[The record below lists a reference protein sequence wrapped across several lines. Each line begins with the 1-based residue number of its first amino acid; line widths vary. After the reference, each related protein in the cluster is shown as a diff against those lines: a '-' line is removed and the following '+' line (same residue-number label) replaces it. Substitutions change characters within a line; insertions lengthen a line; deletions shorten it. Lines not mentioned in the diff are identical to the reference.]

1 MVLADVNTL
10 VDLDKGL
17 ISPRIFS
24 DDSIYQEELE
34 QIFARCWLFLCH
46 ETQIPNP
53 GDFFTTYMGEDP
65 VLVTR
70 DRQGKVNAFLNIC
83 RHRGNR
89 LCRADDGN
97 AGTFICAYHGWAFG
111 ADGKL
116 AAVPNLQDAY
126 YNDLDRSKWGL
137 IPVAQL
143 DSYKGLVFATFDK
156 DAPPLLDYLGPM
168 AWYLDTMFDR
178 REGGVEV
185 IGGVHKWV
193 VPCNWK
199 MPAENFIG
207 DAYHVQ
213 WSHLSPI
220 KTGFAVGVTASP
232 VPGGGPISPGNGH
245 GMITV
250 GGYQTGAPLPVMK
263 DYEDDTRE
271 ELEAR
276 LGPRVNDLN
285 PVVGTMF
292 PNFSFLRGTSHSFR
306 VWHPKGPH
314 AIEIW
319 SWGFADKAAPPE
331 VKEAIRKTAVWGFS
345 PSGTFEQDD
354 MDNWQECTQTSRG
367 VVARR
372 QMLNYQMGLGHESY
386 NPDYEALT
394 SQYRYSDSNQRQFY
408 KRWSDLMAAPTW
420 AEV

>member
-10 VDLDKGL
+10 VDLDRGL

-24 DDSIYQEELE
+24 EDSIYQEELE

-126 YNDLDRSKWGL
+126 YNQLDQSKWGL

-143 DSYKGLVFATFDK
+143 DSYKGLVFATFDP

-168 AWYLDTMFDR
+168 AWYLDTLFDR
-178 REGGVEV
+178 REGGSEV
-185 IGGVHKWV
+185 LSGVHKWV

-199 MPAENFIG
+199 FPAENFIG

-213 WSHLSPI
+213 WSHLATLR
-220 KTGFAVGVTASP
+220 TGFGITRGTA
-232 VPGGGPISPGNGH
+232 PGGGNVSPGNGH
-245 GMITV
+245 GFISY
-250 GGYQTGAPLPVMK
+250 GGHDTAEPVQVLV
-263 DYEDDTRE
+263 DYEEETRE
-271 ELEAR
+271 EFEAR
-276 LGPRVNDLN
+276 LGPRARMLN
-285 PVVGTMF
+285 PIVGTVF
-292 PNFSFLRGTSHSFR
+292 PNFSMIKTNSHSLR

-314 AIEIW
+314 SIEIW
-319 SWGFADKAAPPE
+319 AWAFTDKAAPPE
-331 VKEAIRKTAVWGFS
+331 VKETIRKIAAYGFS

-354 MDNWQECTQTSRG
+354 MDNWQNCTLTSRG

-372 QMLNYQMGLGHESY
+372 QMLNYQMGLGYESY
-386 NPDYEALT
+386 NEDYEALT
-394 SQYRYSDSNQRQFY
+394 SQYRFSDSNQRQFY
-408 KRWSDLMAAPTW
+408 KRWSELMTARSWADLQ
-420 AEV
+420 